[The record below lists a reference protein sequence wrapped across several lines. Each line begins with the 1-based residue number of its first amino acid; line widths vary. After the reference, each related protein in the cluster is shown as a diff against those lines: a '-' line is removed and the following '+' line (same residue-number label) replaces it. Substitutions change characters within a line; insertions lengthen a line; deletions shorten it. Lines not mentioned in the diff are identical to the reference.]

1 MALQYSDLIR
11 NAQLD
16 QVEVIT
22 GTAPVL
28 TIRTLAPPANCAAA
42 NTGTVLATINL
53 PSDWM
58 AAAAAGV
65 KTILG
70 GPWTDASADAAGVA
84 GHFRIHNTAGTV
96 CHLQGTV
103 GQGTGDLQVDN
114 VNFAAGQ
121 TFSITVFSI
130 TAGNG

>member
-22 GTAPVL
+22 GTAPLL

-58 AAAAAGV
+58 AVAASGTKA
-65 KTILG
+65 ILG
-70 GPWTDASADAAGVA
+70 GPWTESSADAAGTA

-103 GQGTGDLQVDN
+103 GTSGTDMIVDN
-114 VNFAAGQ
+114 VVFAVGQ
-121 TFSITVFSI
+121 AFSISTFTL
-130 TAGNG
+130 TAGNA

>member
-22 GTAPVL
+22 GTAPLL

-58 AAAAAGV
+58 AAASGGTKA
-65 KTILG
+65 ILG
-70 GPWTDASADAAGVA
+70 GPWTETSADAAGTA

-103 GQGTGDLQVDN
+103 GTSGTDMIVDN
-114 VNFAAGQ
+114 VVFAVGQ
-121 TFSITVFSI
+121 AFSISTFTL

>member
-16 QVEVIT
+16 QVEVVA
-22 GTAPVL
+22 GTAPLL
-28 TIRTLAPPANCAAA
+28 TIRTGAPPANCAAA
-42 NTGTVLATINL
+42 NQGTVLATINL

-58 AAAAAGV
+58 AAASGGT

-70 GPWTDASADAAGVA
+70 GPWTDASADAAGTA
-84 GHFRIHNTAGTV
+84 GHFRVHNTAGTV
-96 CHLQGTV
+96 CHMQGTV
-103 GQGTGDLQVDN
+103 GVSGTDMIVDN
-114 VNFAAGQ
+114 AVFAVGQ
-121 TFSITVFSI
+121 SFSIAVFTL

>member
-28 TIRTLAPPANCAAA
+28 TIRTGAPPANCAAA
-42 NTGTVLATINL
+42 NIGTVLATINL

-58 AAAAAGV
+58 NAASGGV

-70 GPWTDASADAAGVA
+70 GPWTDASADAAGTA
-84 GHFRIHNTAGTV
+84 GHFRIHNTAATV

-121 TFSITVFSI
+121 SFSINLFTI
-130 TAGNG
+130 TAGNA